1 LYVAGGIGGNNGFN
15 INGNGYLNGN
25 LNVTGYVTATNITLN
40 TLIAN
45 SGTFYGDAAGNGALY
60 AGILGGTI
68 FPQTVIQ
75 ATGNFNNYSEFNIQ
89 NINAGTKAST
99 DIVASADNVTIS
111 SAYIDMGIASST
123 FDGSQLYSLGQTVG
137 PNDGYLM
144 VGQNAAVGL
153 GDLVFGTTTAGTQ
166 MRFVIAAT
174 ATTVTNASIAI
185 VMNQVN
191 TTATSTA
198 TGTLIVNGGA
208 GVAGNLYAGGNM
220 FANGAAVWTTATLTN
235 LNQLSNGP
243 GYITSA
249 TLGLYGVSAINAG
262 TGISVSSNTGSVT
275 VTNIGVVSLIGTT
288 YLGISGAS
296 GSGITLTNL
305 GVQQTIAGAG
315 ITVSSNTGSVTIS
328 STDTLLSVTNRGS
341 ITSNAIQITNATAG
355 STNTGALQVT
365 GGVSVGGALYAGSLF
380 SNNAAVWTTA
390 TLTNLNQLS
399 NGPGYLTSATVGS
412 YGVASIQAGTG
423 ISVSGS
429 TGSVTVTNIGVV
441 SLVGSTYLGISAASG
456 SNITLT
462 NLGVQQAVAGSGISV
477 SGSTGSVT
485 ISSTETLLSVTNR
498 GSITSN
504 AINITN
510 TNSSTSTT
518 TGALTVAGGVGI
530 GGAVNIGQTST
541 IAGANIWTTATL
553 TNNNQLANGAGY
565 ITSATLGVYGVS
577 AISAGTDTAVSAS
590 TGSVTIWNTST
601 LQSITNRS
609 ATTTNVVY
617 FANGTQASSPTTG
630 ALIVAG
636 GLGISGNIYSG
647 GPNSVF
653 GDLASSSTFNVNATR
668 SLNLIGTASV
678 MRIARS
684 STTGDPAVELINL
697 NTQTGAI
704 TTWWDFYSN
713 TGANNFAIRNRGTG
727 ATADLYAN
735 FGPSG
740 TIFGVVP
747 VTISTWTNATSTTTG
762 ALVVSGGAGI
772 GGNLYATAMFSGNAA
787 VWTTATL
794 TNLGQ
799 LSNTPGYLTSA
810 TLGVYGVS
818 SILSGT
824 DTAVSTATGAVT
836 VWDISTLQSVTGR
849 GATTTNI
856 IYITNGTAA
865 TSTSSG
871 ALQVTGGVG
880 IGGGMFIG
888 GSTKGVNLNTGT
900 YIGANIVG
908 AFTQSQLRLT
918 YPAAGDWDHLVNS
931 GGSYTISGAGTLN
944 LGAPTIVAGNAVGGN
959 IFRFAGI
966 AGGTTNIT
974 TDVQTGV
981 MNVFTGMTTG
991 AINMG
996 GAGGG
1001 KLVIA
1006 FTTTAVST
1014 QTGALQV
1021 RGGAGISG
1029 DLYVN
1034 GIANVGGALV
1044 WTTATLTNNNQLTN
1058 GANYLTSATIG
1069 LYGVSSIQAGSGI
1082 SVSANTG
1089 SVTVSSTDTLLSVT
1103 NRGAITSNAVQIT
1116 NTSQSASTN
1125 SGQALLV
1132 TGGVGIG
1139 GSLYVGSSLNVIG
1152 NTYLTGDLYIDG
1164 TQTYVNATNIQ
1175 TGDKVLY
1182 LSTGA
1187 GSAALAVNSG
1197 IAIGTTATP
1206 YISWWFDGVG
1216 NWISSGGIISN
1227 NTLTVLSTVAATS
1240 TATGA
1245 LQVQGGVGVGGS
1257 VYASA
1262 LYDNNARV
1270 WTTATLTNNNQLT
1283 NGSGYLT
1290 SATIGIYGVSAIN
1303 AGTDTAVSAST
1314 GSVTIWD
1321 ISTLQSVTGR
1331 GATTTN
1337 AVNIANTLQST
1348 STNTGALT
1356 VAGGIG
1362 LGGNI
1367 TLNQSI
1373 TFVSTGSGQGLQL
1386 PGAVTTS
1393 SGSINT
1399 AVTTGSVI
1407 FSAGNRIQFPTTSAL
1422 QFNSSDF
1429 TVEFWMNATAS
1440 QVTYAVITDAST
1452 NNTATEIGV
1461 GVNDSGTAGKIGFQ
1475 AAPGYEINGATT
1487 VLDGTWRHI
1496 ACVKR
1501 GNTGTIYVNGVQ
1513 DATTSAWG
1521 AVSAAYLSRGTLGG
1535 SSYGSGT
1542 AGDNY
1547 FTGSISNFR
1556 ISNIARYA
1564 TNFTPPTSVFVNDA
1578 NTVLL
1583 LPFYSSPT
1591 ILTDLSSN
1599 NFALAIASGN
1609 SLPTWSSAAPA
1620 LSTATS
1626 TVSGGIIS
1634 TTTML
1639 SWTYDGTANWVS
1651 SQGIKAL
1658 SVVAATSTNT
1668 GALQVAGGAGIGGNV
1683 FAGGT
1688 INAASNIFAGGT
1700 IVTTSAVG
1708 SSSTGTGALI
1718 VSGGA
1723 GIGGNLYA
1731 TAMFSG
1737 NAAVWTTAT
1746 LTNLGQLSNTPGYLT
1761 SATLSTFGVSAVFGT
1776 PYLGVSSA
1784 VGAVTLTNLGV
1795 QSFTA
1800 GSGISTTA
1808 ATGTITVSS
1817 TDTLLS
1823 VTNRGSITS
1832 NIIQLTNTVNATNTQ
1847 SGALQVT
1854 GGVGIQ
1860 GSVYAGPMFSNNA
1873 AVWTTAT
1880 LTGVGQLSNTAGY
1893 ITSATIGQYGV
1904 ASIQAGLGISVSA
1917 STGSVTVTNIGVISL
1932 AGTQYIGISS
1942 PTGSSIALT
1951 NLGVQ
1956 TAVAGADI
1964 AVSTSTGTVV
1974 ISGTGTF
1981 QSVTN
1986 RGAITSNAIQ
1996 ITNATAA
2003 SSTITGALIVT
2014 GGVGIGG
2021 NIYAGN
2027 IYSNGTLLV
2036 NGSSGGSS
2044 TTATN
2049 LAVGTVNQVPYQSGT
2064 GVTTFS
2070 NNFLFNGSSL
2080 AVGGANFAA
2089 QISTFGGT
2097 GDTQG
2102 LKFQASGWPYYVRA
2116 GINGTVGSDFIISS
2130 NWNAQTNALDTST
2143 YSSAYIDLSNSGF
2156 ISFGVGASAI
2166 PSERGRFDN
2175 TGGFDIGYTS
2185 SQGGAKLSVNG
2196 GAFVNGTVTATNFI
2210 LGGQQVLTTANL
2222 SSYGVT
2228 TFSGGTTGLTPTAAT
2243 AGAITLAGTLGVA
2256 NGGTGLT
2263 SLTAN
2268 YIPYGAG
2275 TGAFAASSNLQFN
2288 GTTLTV
2294 SAATVNGTFT
2304 QGSGYAYLGNYNSN
2318 ATTYP
2323 TLNVGTAF
2331 ANNWSAGSA
2340 ESNIWNT
2347 FNPST
2352 YTTTGLR
2359 FMQLVTASSAR
2370 DLMFLRQ
2377 DGALSFGGTGN
2388 IGTAGYIL
2396 QSNGAASPTWVNPTT
2411 IATPTPNAL
2420 TMNNSGTGAASG
2432 TTFNGS
2438 SAITLSYNTIGASP
2452 LAGSTSLTTLGTVTA
2467 GTWNAGVITATYGG
2481 TGVAGTLTGI
2491 SYMNGASAY
2500 TVASSAQ
2507 ILSAIGTVPASNG
2520 GTGAAGTLTGYVYAN
2535 GAGAMT
2541 ASTTIPASAIT
2552 GTLPTANYTGNI
2564 SATANTNAFE
2574 YIVGVA
2580 AAASTSSAAT
2590 VSTTVPLG
2598 FNASTGLVGI
2608 GNSSPQYKL
2617 DVGPIGG
2624 AQSINAGAAGLIRN
2638 ASGADASPYTQAR
2651 IVVYGGTGVD
2661 VGNWGYLGYGNDAS
2675 MRVVY
2680 AKTAAGAPLYFGTS
2694 SAMDGTGTF
2703 SPTLTLATNGNLT
2716 ATGLVTA
2723 PTAYISTSAG
2733 VGVAAPRSKLGV
2745 VSGTDNI
2752 NADVAGVVASFVGPT
2767 QTGQSSSV
2775 SIESNDAVAADTG
2788 GILGFGGRY
2797 SGTSYANWASIKG
2810 LKADATS
2817 GNYGGYLSFHTR
2829 LTGAGSVERMR
2840 IDTNGQVSI
2849 STTTAA
2855 TGYSL
2860 TIGGAASAPKIAG
2873 AVTISDTPPA
2883 NPTSGTLWWDS
2894 TYLALRIY
2902 YAASAVWVD
2911 ALTTVNGQTPQI
2923 TAGTDISS
2931 STAGSAPPVVTINN
2945 ISTLQSVTGRGAATS
2960 NAISITNSTNSSG
2973 YNNGA
2978 LIVTGGAGFGGNLYT
2993 NSNAYH
2999 AGALGVG
3006 TTAPTTAGQIYAT
3019 NSITAFYSDERL
3031 KTKIATIENALDKV
3045 DQLTGFIYTSNELAA
3060 SFGYTD
3066 QTLQVG
3072 ISAQA
3077 AQRVQP
3083 EVVKPAPFDLNSDGS
3098 SKSGEN
3104 YLTVQYEKLVPL
3116 LIEAIK
3122 ELRAEVNLLKGK

>member
-1 LYVAGGIGGNNGFN
+1 MAKLLSGTRIYGTATVDTQVL
-15 INGNGYLNGN
+15 INGGLATSSTATGS
-25 LNVTGYVTATNITLN
+25 LQVVGGAGISGSVFVGGVVTATTYYGTFAGSINTATNI
-40 TLIAN
+40 AN
-45 SGTFYGDAAGNGALY
+45 GTAGQIPYQTAAGATSFFGPGSYGQFLMSNGANAPLY
-60 AGILGGTI
+60 QSTLT
-68 FPQTVIQ
+68 Q
-75 ATGNFNNYSEFNIQ
+75 ANGNII
-89 NINAGTKAST
+89 IN
-99 DIVASADNVTIS
+99 
-111 SAYIDMGIASST
+111 
-123 FDGSQLYSLGQTVG
+123 
-137 PNDGYLM
+137 
-144 VGQNAAVGL
+144 
-153 GDLVFGTTTAGTQ
+153 
-166 MRFVIAAT
+166 
-174 ATTVTNASIAI
+174 SI
-185 VMNQVN
+185 
-191 TTATSTA
+191 TSATSTN
-198 TGTLIVNGGA
+198 TGALQVQGGV
-208 GVAGNLYAGGNM
+208 GVGGSVYASALYDNNAR
-220 FANGAAVWTTATLTN
+220 VWTTATLTN
-235 LNQLSNGP
+235 NNQLTNGS
-243 GYITSA
+243 GYLTSA
-249 TLGLYGVSAINAG
+249 TIGQYGVASIQAG

-328 STDTLLSVTNRGS
+328 STETLLSVTNRGS

-590 TGSVTIWNTST
+590 TGSVTIWNIST

-668 SLNLIGTASV
+668 SLNLIGAASV

-704 TTWWDFYSN
+704 TTWWDFYSS

-727 ATADLYAN
+727 GVTADLYAN

-836 VWDISTLQSVTGR
+836 VWNTSTLQSITSR
-849 GATTTNI
+849 GATTPSAI
-856 IYITNGTAA
+856 SITNTTDATNTTSAA
-865 TSTSSG
+865 
-871 ALQVTGGVG
+871 LIVTGGVG

-1152 NTYLTGDLYIDG
+1152 NTYLTGDLYVDG

-1216 NWISSGGIISN
+1216 NWKSSGGIISN

-1303 AGTDTAVSAST
+1303 AGTDTAVSTAT
-1314 GSVTIWD
+1314 GSVTVWD

-1331 GATTTN
+1331 GATTNN
-1337 AVNIANTLQST
+1337 AI
-1348 STNTGALT
+1348 
-1356 VAGGIG
+1356 
-1362 LGGNI
+1362 NI
-1367 TLNQSI
+1367 TN
-1373 TFVSTGSGQGLQL
+1373 
-1386 PGAVTTS
+1386 
-1393 SGSINT
+1393 
-1399 AVTTGSVI
+1399 
-1407 FSAGNRIQFPTTSAL
+1407 
-1422 QFNSSDF
+1422 
-1429 TVEFWMNATAS
+1429 
-1440 QVTYAVITDAST
+1440 
-1452 NNTATEIGV
+1452 
-1461 GVNDSGTAGKIGFQ
+1461 GT
-1475 AAPGYEINGATT
+1475 
-1487 VLDGTWRHI
+1487 
-1496 ACVKR
+1496 
-1501 GNTGTIYVNGVQ
+1501 
-1513 DATTSAWG
+1513 
-1521 AVSAAYLSRGTLGG
+1521 
-1535 SSYGSGT
+1535 
-1542 AGDNY
+1542 
-1547 FTGSISNFR
+1547 
-1556 ISNIARYA
+1556 
-1564 TNFTPPTSVFVNDA
+1564 
-1578 NTVLL
+1578 
-1583 LPFYSSPT
+1583 
-1591 ILTDLSSN
+1591 
-1599 NFALAIASGN
+1599 
-1609 SLPTWSSAAPA
+1609 
-1620 LSTATS
+1620 TATS
-1626 TVSGGIIS
+1626 T
-1634 TTTML
+1634 T
-1639 SWTYDGTANWVS
+1639 
-1651 SQGIKAL
+1651 
-1658 SVVAATSTNT
+1658 T
-1668 GALQVAGGAGIGGNV
+1668 GALIVAGGVGIGGNV
-1683 FAGGT
+1683 FVGGT
-1688 INAASNIFAGGT
+1688 FTSTGNITISSPQPEMLFYDTVTGRLGEIGVNNTYDMYINSTNGGGYLLLNAPGNGGGGRVGVNNASPNYTLDVGGTLNASSNLTVGGTGIISSTAAST
-1700 IVTTSAVG
+1700 STT
-1708 SSSTGTGALI
+1708 TGALV

-1731 TAMFSG
+1731 SAVFSG

-1880 LTGVGQLSNTAGY
+1880 LTGVGQLSNSAGY

-1904 ASIQAGLGISVSA
+1904 ASIQAGLGISISA

-2102 LKFQASGWPYYVRA
+2102 LKFQAAGWPYYARA

-2411 IATPTPNAL
+2411 IANPTPNAL

-2491 SYMNGASAY
+2491 SYMNGASAH

-2507 ILSAIGTVPASNG
+2507 ILSAIGTIPASNG

-2541 ASTTIPASAIT
+2541 ASTTIPASAIS
-2552 GTLPTANYTGNI
+2552 GGIPASYAANIN
-2564 SATANTNAFE
+2564 ATANTNAFE
-2574 YIVGVA
+2574 YIMGVA

-2617 DVGPIGG
+2617 DVGPVS
-2624 AQSINAGAAGLIRN
+2624 ANQSINAGAAGLIRN

-2661 VGNWGYLGYGNDAS
+2661 VGQWGYLGYGNDAS

-2723 PTAYISTSAG
+2723 PNVTVTSTATSNSF
-2733 VGVAAPRSKLGV
+2733 VATGNYLTG
-2745 VSGTDNI
+2745 
-2752 NADVAGVVASFVGPT
+2752 ADVATSSYLAGSFGNFVGRRSIDGAMIINAGQAGIVFTAGTPGSYSELGRISI
-2767 QTGQSSSV
+2767 TGNSYFTGTM
-2775 SIESNDAVAADTG
+2775 AV
-2788 GILGFGGRY
+2788 
-2797 SGTSYANWASIKG
+2797 N
-2810 LKADATS
+2810 
-2817 GNYGGYLSFHTR
+2817 
-2829 LTGAGSVERMR
+2829 
-2840 IDTNGQVSI
+2840 
-2849 STTTAA
+2849 TTTAIS
-2855 TGYSL
+2855 GYSL

-2902 YAASAVWVD
+2902 YATSAVWVD

-2923 TAGTDISS
+2923 IAGTDISS
-2931 STAGSAPPVVTINN
+2931 STAGSSPPVVTIND